1 MVVIALT
8 RPPPGPPL
16 HPKKHTVPPHCCVLL
31 RLYLCHS
38 PPPVTHT
45 WGDGD
50 TVTPHTWGGLSA
62 TPTPPKRAVQAQTSS
77 VYWGKAGWGTDRQTW
92 GG

>member
-8 RPPPGPPL
+8 RPPPDPLCTPKNTPCPP
-16 HPKKHTVPPHCCVLL
+16 TAVCCFVST
-31 RLYLCHS
+31 CAIP

-62 TPTPPKRAVQAQTSS
+62 TPPPQIAVQAQTSS